1 MSLNDISKINVKNK
15 LVLLRIDVN
24 SPVVNGKIVE
34 SPRFKEASQTIKY
47 LVNKKA
53 RVVILAHQGR
63 KGNNDFAS
71 LREHARILS
80 LHSKIK
86 INYIDD
92 LFGEIAKKSILM
104 IKPGD
109 ANLLKNVRAYRD
121 EMNAKNR
128 YARFSRIFDLYVNDA
143 FSVSHRRQN
152 SIIIPP
158 RVIPSYVGF
167 NFHKELN
174 ALSKFNIKNS
184 LFLIGGSK
192 IEDDFPIFNI
202 LKNNSKLLAS
212 GVLANLF
219 LVARGYD
226 LGYENKWAKE
236 RGYYKFIPKLK
247 EILRKHDEQIIL
259 PVDFAFGKKKRVE
272 RLLLQAPF
280 KEKIW
285 DVGSETADL
294 FISHIKRAKSIFM
307 KGPLG
312 FSEIPIFSY
321 STVKIL
327 NEISK
332 LSKEKK
338 IFSILGGGHLTTT
351 IKKYKIKNNFSYIS
365 TSGGALIHYLSGEK
379 IPGIEALKSS

>member
-219 LVARGYD
+219 LIARGYD